1 MSCKFLLQESY
12 VFMGTLP
19 IQYTT
24 KYLVHCLEYNNEPIR
39 GPVTVVD
46 TVVGFNENF
55 LVNDEELFSAAEP
68 AYCFINYLLFI
79 SQWVII
85 YCIGV
90 TWHYERVVSSSEI

>member
-39 GPVTVVD
+39 GPGTVVD

-55 LVNDEELFSAAEP
+55 LVNDEELFSVLQKVP
-68 AYCFINYLLFI
+68 
-79 SQWVII
+79 
-85 YCIGV
+85 
-90 TWHYERVVSSSEI
+90 SEANPKVRNHGEGP